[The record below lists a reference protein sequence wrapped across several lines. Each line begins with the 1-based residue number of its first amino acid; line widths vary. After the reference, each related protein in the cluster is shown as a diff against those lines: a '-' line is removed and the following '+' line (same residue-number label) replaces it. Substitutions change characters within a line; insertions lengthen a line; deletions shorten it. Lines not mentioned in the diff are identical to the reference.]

1 PASTIMDLMTRKN
14 VEFVLIVENNHPVGV
29 VTEKDMLRALKSEKN
44 LERTLVNEI
53 MAKPPVTIEAEQ
65 TVADALELLRRHN
78 IRRLI
83 VTRKG
88 AVVGVTTAK
97 ILLEIIQSQYETRT
111 HEPFEKTTKHAARK
125 IRIAYVSTYPPREC
139 GIATYTKH
147 LIDAVSWF
155 CSRAVTSPTVVAVND
170 RGAHYDYEI

>member
-65 TVADALELLRRHN
+65 TVANALELLRRHN

-83 VTRKG
+83 VTRKS

-97 ILLEIIQSQYETRT
+97 ILLEIVQSQYETRRR
-111 HEPFEKTTKHAARK
+111 EPETTTEPAARK
-125 IRIAYVSTYPPREC
+125 IRIAYVSTYPPR
-139 GIATYTKH
+139 
-147 LIDAVSWF
+147 
-155 CSRAVTSPTVVAVND
+155 
-170 RGAHYDYEI
+170 